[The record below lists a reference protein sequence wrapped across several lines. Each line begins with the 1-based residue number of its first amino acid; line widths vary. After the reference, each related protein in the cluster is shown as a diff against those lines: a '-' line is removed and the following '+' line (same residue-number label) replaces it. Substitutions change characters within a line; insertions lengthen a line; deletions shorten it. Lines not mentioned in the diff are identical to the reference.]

1 MARYALGVVA
11 LAGTGSAVVAA
22 WGERLGEAAVRGALL
37 GVAVAAVGAL
47 GGMALLARGLERGP
61 RQFMGALL
69 IGILGRMLLFGAVL
83 IGVGLGW
90 PAGCS
95 LAAMGLSV
103 VASFF
108 VFQGLEVW
116 LVLRR
121 SKGAT

>member
-11 LAGTGSAVVAA
+11 LAVAGSALVAA
-22 WGERLGEAAVRGALL
+22 RGERLGEASVRGALL
-37 GVAVAAVGAL
+37 GIAVAAAGSL

-90 PAGCS
+90 PADCS
-95 LAAMGLSV
+95 LAAVALSV
-103 VASFF
+103 VAFFF